1 MMLRKSLKEEQNQ
14 WTGILVY
21 VECYKG
27 KVMPVSLELIGEARR
42 LAAKAGGKVYGV
54 AIGEK
59 PEEIREELKDSFL
72 DEAYLWEASD
82 EYLPI
87 AYERIMTECINTI
100 RPSVVL
106 IGGTREGRALAP
118 RIAVEFRTG
127 LTADCTSLEID
138 DDGNLMQA
146 RPAFGG
152 NIMAEILT
160 KDRRPQLATVRP
172 GVMPKRP
179 GIPGKH
185 TVFYMKKWD
194 GPDETVTIEAV
205 KEQSQDDSIAGQ
217 KILVAAGRGVKK
229 KEDLE
234 MLREL
239 AHLLGGELACS
250 RALVEKGWMS
260 PSRQIGLSGS
270 TVSPDYLI
278 TCGVSGTVQFM
289 AGMKTAKNIIAINSD
304 PDARIFEIAHYPVCA
319 DLYEVVPDLIE
330 RLKEGR

>member
-1 MMLRKSLKEEQNQ
+1 
-14 WTGILVY
+14 
-21 VECYKG
+21 
-27 KVMPVSLELIGEARR
+27 
-42 LAAKAGGKVYGV
+42 
-54 AIGEK
+54 
-59 PEEIREELKDSFL
+59 
-72 DEAYLWEASD
+72 
-82 EYLPI
+82 
-87 AYERIMTECINTI
+87 MT
-100 RPSVVL
+100 V
-106 IGGTREGRALAP
+106 
-118 RIAVEFRTG
+118 
-127 LTADCTSLEID
+127 
-138 DDGNLMQA
+138 
-146 RPAFGG
+146 
-152 NIMAEILT
+152 
-160 KDRRPQLATVRP
+160 
-172 GVMPKRP
+172 
-179 GIPGKH
+179 
-185 TVFYMKKWD
+185 
-194 GPDETVTIEAV
+194 EAV

>member
-1 MMLRKSLKEEQNQ
+1 
-14 WTGILVY
+14 
-21 VECYKG
+21 
-27 KVMPVSLELIGEARR
+27 
-42 LAAKAGGKVYGV
+42 
-54 AIGEK
+54 
-59 PEEIREELKDSFL
+59 
-72 DEAYLWEASD
+72 
-82 EYLPI
+82 
-87 AYERIMTECINTI
+87 
-100 RPSVVL
+100 
-106 IGGTREGRALAP
+106 
-118 RIAVEFRTG
+118 
-127 LTADCTSLEID
+127 
-138 DDGNLMQA
+138 
-146 RPAFGG
+146 
-152 NIMAEILT
+152 
-160 KDRRPQLATVRP
+160 
-172 GVMPKRP
+172 
-179 GIPGKH
+179 
-185 TVFYMKKWD
+185 MKKWD